1 MTRPLCLG
9 MLALCPALFAA
20 CTDDAARGEGS
31 VRVSVHAEDTI
42 TLGLSPGSAPE
53 DTLDYGVS
61 YSKFIVALVGVSAKT
76 VGQFVAVVVAAVG
89 VYLKANA
96 PKAEA

>member
-1 MTRPLCLG
+1 VLSKFQAA
-9 MLALCPALFAA
+9 LAP
-20 CTDDAARGEGS
+20 
-31 VRVSVHAEDTI
+31 
-42 TLGLSPGSAPE
+42 
-53 DTLDYGVS
+53 